1 VITDAW
7 TFDVPDLLHPCGNRT
22 YHFLGVADVL
32 RRRPWH
38 LPSSLGRMGELAA
51 YLGHSVLLRSSIAK
65 RGVDIAHQEEQRMIA
80 KHESIEATKY
90 CSLMQLTEAMFEVG
104 GQYRRNVDGHYP
116 GISKSA

>member
-1 VITDAW
+1 
-7 TFDVPDLLHPCGNRT
+7 
-22 YHFLGVADVL
+22 
-32 RRRPWH
+32 
-38 LPSSLGRMGELAA
+38 
-51 YLGHSVLLRSSIAK
+51 
-65 RGVDIAHQEEQRMIA
+65 MIA

>member
-1 VITDAW
+1 MYLIYFTLVVIGLI
-7 TFDVPDLLHPCGNRT
+7 TFWVWLMYCAGVHGTFRVRWGEWENWLLI
-22 YHFLGVADVL
+22 
-32 RRRPWH
+32 
-38 LPSSLGRMGELAA
+38 
-51 YLGHSVLLRSSIAK
+51 SVILFRSSIAK